1 MNAMF
6 RGLLA
11 ATALVG
17 FSLAAVPSVLA
28 QSITIAIGSEPS
40 TLDPQLRDD
49 GGERQVN
56 DNIYE
61 TLMARSSTGELV
73 PGLAAAA
80 PTQVDELTWEFKLR
94 EGVSFH
100 NGEPFNA
107 DSVVASV
114 TRVLDPANNSE
125 QINYFGTIAKAEK
138 VDDMTVRIITTGP
151 DPILPSRMY
160 WMKMIPP
167 VYAAEGDLAG
177 APVGTGPYK
186 FVSWNRGADLT
197 LEANADYWDGA
208 PQIDSVTYRFIG
220 EPGTRLAGLM
230 AGELDII
237 TNLLPEFTATV
248 PKFAAVP
255 GLETSVFVL
264 GVDNELTS
272 DPKVRKALNLA
283 IDRQAMVDSLFLGY
297 ATIAKGHHV
306 NPSAFGFNEAL
317 EPHPYD
323 PEQAKALIEEAG
335 ATGKTLQVVGESGRW
350 LKDREQIEAVAAY
363 WAETGLKV
371 DVQIQEFSQY
381 LDSLMG
387 DGPRPDSIFIANSN
401 ELLDADREA
410 SFIYHMDG
418 AAASN
423 SDAEMAAMI
432 DKARVTT
439 DVAARDALYA
449 EIFKRGYDRDYTVP
463 LFNLQDI
470 YGMSTRMEWK
480 PRADAKMIIKEMSV
494 VE

>member
-1 MNAMF
+1 MNAML

-11 ATALVG
+11 SSALVG
-17 FSLAAVPSVLA
+17 FLLAASPAVLA
-28 QSITIAIGSEPS
+28 QSITIGIGSEPS

-61 TLMARSSTGELV
+61 TLMARSATGELM

-80 PTQVDELTWEFKLR
+80 PTQIDDLTWAFKLR
-94 EGVSFH
+94 EGLLFH

-114 TRVLDPANNSE
+114 TRVLDPANSSE
-125 QINYFGTIAKAEK
+125 QKDYFGTIARAEK
-138 VDDMTVRIITTGP
+138 VDDTTVRVVTTGP

-167 VYAAEGDLAG
+167 GYAASGDFAA
-177 APVGTGPYK
+177 APIGTGPYK

-197 LEANADYWDGA
+197 LEANAEYWDGA
-208 PQIDSVTYRFIG
+208 PQIDAVTYRFIG

-237 TNLLPEFTATV
+237 TNLLPEFTTTV

-264 GVDNELTS
+264 GADNELTS
-272 DPKVRKALNLA
+272 DPKVRQALNLA

-306 NPSAFGFNEAL
+306 NPSGFGFNEAL
-317 EPHPYD
+317 QPHPYD
-323 PEQAKALIEEAG
+323 PETAKALIEQAG

-363 WAETGLKV
+363 WAETGIKV

-439 DVAARDALYA
+439 DPAARKALYA
-449 EIFKRGYDRDYTVP
+449 EVFKRGYDLNYTVP

-470 YGMSTRMEWK
+470 YGMSARMEWM
-480 PRADAKMIIKEMSV
+480 PRTDAKMIIKEMSV
-494 VE
+494 AE